1 MITLGKFAGIFA
13 KKDQEIYNKYIF
25 PFIDRIYTMMVNI
38 DDNEIREGGL
48 SFFYNLAVSLEEGFE
63 IFFDKIIEF
72 TLVKAA

>member
-1 MITLGKFAGIFA
+1 
-13 KKDQEIYNKYIF
+13 
-25 PFIDRIYTMMVNI
+25 MMVNI